1 MAHRIPGHGQPILA
15 SQFSPISSSILATG
29 SGDNT
34 VRIWD
39 TDTGTPKHTLK
50 GHTGW
55 VLGVFFSPRGDQLA
69 SCSMDKTVRIW
80 DPETG
85 KPFGQELKGHAKW
98 VTALAWQPYHRKC
111 LGCFQA
117 YRHPLTNSYV

>member
-1 MAHRIPGHGQPILA
+1 M
-15 SQFSPISSSILATG
+15 SSSRLATG

-34 VRIWD
+34 ARIWD
-39 TDTGTPKHTLK
+39 TDSGTPKHTLK

-55 VLGVFFSPRGDQLA
+55 VLGVNWSPDGKHLA
-69 SCSMDKTVRIW
+69 TCSMDKTVRIW

-98 VTALAWQPYHRKC
+98 VLAVAWEPYHREY
-111 LGCFQA
+111 L
-117 YRHPLTNSYV
+117 PLSDRDGIELISTVSLAGWHRPPCER